1 MDYAARLSHLHL
13 HSLERRRLT
22 ADLVLTYRIILGLVD
37 VCMSDYFVLKSADG
51 DPTIT
56 DG

>member
-1 MDYAARLSHLHL
+1 MHYAARLSQLHL